1 MERNYDD
8 MPVKIGMVSLGCPKN
23 QVDAEILMSRL
34 SKEEGFALSHDP
46 ALADV
51 VIINTCGFIE
61 SAKQEA
67 IDNILE
73 YITLKKEGRIKKI
86 IVTGCLAER
95 YRMEITGEM
104 PEVDAVVG
112 IGSNGEIADIIRET
126 LHDKKVYRFGEKCD
140 LPLEGSR
147 ILGSLPFFAYL
158 KIAEGCDN
166 CCSYCAIPSI
176 RGRFRSRPMESVL
189 AEAKELADEGVRE
202 LIVVAQDTTRYGQDL
217 YGEYKLAA
225 LLRELAKIKEFKW
238 IRVLYAYPERIT
250 DELLEVIAE
259 NDNIAKYLDI
269 PMQHCDAEI
278 LRAMNRPGDRAELEA
293 LISHVR
299 EKVPGITLRTS
310 LIAGFPGETQENFEH
325 LCDFVKKAQFERLG
339 CFAYSQEEGT
349 VAGAME
355 NQVDEQIRT
364 DRAEMVMAEEM
375 TIMDRQNQE
384 KIGSSIL
391 CVVEGFDRYGECFFG
406 RSEADA
412 PDIDGKVFFTCKN
425 RLSIGQFVTVEVE
438 EVMDLDLI
446 GVVTDEHPE

>member
-1 MERNYDD
+1 M
-8 MPVKIGMVSLGCPKN
+8 
-23 QVDAEILMSRL
+23 
-34 SKEEGFALSHDP
+34 
-46 ALADV
+46 
-51 VIINTCGFIE
+51 
-61 SAKQEA
+61 
-67 IDNILE
+67 
-73 YITLKKEGRIKKI
+73 
-86 IVTGCLAER
+86 
-95 YRMEITGEM
+95 
-104 PEVDAVVG
+104 
-112 IGSNGEIADIIRET
+112 
-126 LHDKKVYRFGEKCD
+126 
-140 LPLEGSR
+140 
-147 ILGSLPFFAYL
+147 
-158 KIAEGCDN
+158 
-166 CCSYCAIPSI
+166 
-176 RGRFRSRPMESVL
+176 
-189 AEAKELADEGVRE
+189 
-202 LIVVAQDTTRYGQDL
+202 
-217 YGEYKLAA
+217 
-225 LLRELAKIKEFKW
+225 
-238 IRVLYAYPERIT
+238 LYAYPERIT

-269 PMQHCDAEI
+269 PMQHCDTEI

-293 LISHVR
+293 LIFHVR

>member
-1 MERNYDD
+1 MRPAAGRQPDLRE
-8 MPVKIGMVSLGCPKN
+8 L
-23 QVDAEILMSRL
+23 
-34 SKEEGFALSHDP
+34 AL
-46 ALADV
+46 
-51 VIINTCGFIE
+51 
-61 SAKQEA
+61 
-67 IDNILE
+67 
-73 YITLKKEGRIKKI
+73 
-86 IVTGCLAER
+86 
-95 YRMEITGEM
+95 
-104 PEVDAVVG
+104 
-112 IGSNGEIADIIRET
+112 
-126 LHDKKVYRFGEKCD
+126 
-140 LPLEGSR
+140 
-147 ILGSLPFFAYL
+147 FAYL

-269 PMQHCDAEI
+269 PMQHCDTEI

-293 LISHVR
+293 LIAHVR

>member
-1 MERNYDD
+1 
-8 MPVKIGMVSLGCPKN
+8 MPTKIGMVSLGCPKN
-23 QVDAEILMSRL
+23 QVDAEMLVCRL
-34 SKEEGFALSHDP
+34 RQEGFELSLDP

-95 YRMEITGEM
+95 YRRDILGEM
-104 PEVDAVVG
+104 SEVDAVVG
-112 IGSNGEIADIIRET
+112 IGSNGEIADIVRET
-126 LHDKKVYRFGEKCD
+126 LHDKKVYRFGEKCN
-140 LPLEGSR
+140 LPLEGDR

-189 AEAKELADEGVRE
+189 AEARTLADKGVRE
-202 LIVVAQDTTRYGQDL
+202 LVVVAQDTTRYGQDL
-217 YGEYKLAA
+217 YGEYRLAA
-225 LLRELAKIKEFKW
+225 LLRELAKIKEFRW

-269 PMQHCDAEI
+269 PMQHCDRDM
-278 LRAMNRPGDRAELEA
+278 LKAMNRPGDRQELEA
-293 LISHVR
+293 IIARVR

-325 LCDFVKKAQFERLG
+325 LCEFVKEARFERLG

-349 VAGAME
+349 PAGE
-355 NQVDEQIRT
+355 REDQIDEQVRT

-375 TIMDRQNQE
+375 TIMEQMNE
-384 KIGSSIL
+384 AKIGSSIL

-425 RLSIGQFVTVEVE
+425 KLAVGQFVTVKVE
-438 EVMDLDLI
+438 DVMDLDLI

>member
-1 MERNYDD
+1 
-8 MPVKIGMVSLGCPKN
+8 MPTKIGMVSLGCPKN
-23 QVDAEILMSRL
+23 QVDAELLMHTL
-34 SKEEGFALSHDP
+34 HQEGFELNQDP

-95 YRMEITGEM
+95 YRREISEEM
-104 PEVDAVVG
+104 PEVDAIVG
-112 IGSNGEIADIIRET
+112 IGSNAEIADIVRDT

-140 LPLEGSR
+140 LPLEGGR
-147 ILGSLPFFAYL
+147 IISTLPFYAYL

-176 RGRFRSRPMESVL
+176 RGRFRSRPMENVL
-189 AEAKELADEGVRE
+189 EEAHWLAGRGVQELV
-202 LIVVAQDTTRYGQDL
+202 VVAQDTTKYGQDL
-217 YGEYKLAA
+217 YGEYKLPE
-225 LLRELAKIKEFKW
+225 LLQKLAQIDGFRW

-250 DELLEVIAE
+250 DELLDVIASE
-259 NDNIAKYLDI
+259 PKIAKYLDI
-269 PMQHCDAEI
+269 PLQHCDADI
-278 LRAMNRPGDRAELEA
+278 LRAMNRPGNRQELTA
-293 LISHVR
+293 LIAHIR

-310 LIAGFPGETQENFEH
+310 LIAGFPGETEENFTH
-325 LCDFVKKAQFERLG
+325 LCEFVKETEFDRLG
-339 CFAYSQEEGT
+339 CFAYSQEGGT
-349 VAGAME
+349 PAGE
-355 NQVDEQIRT
+355 REDQVDEQVRT
-364 DRAEMVMAEEM
+364 DRAEMVMEEQM
-375 TIMDRQNQE
+375 TIMARKNEE

-412 PDIDGKVFFTCKN
+412 PDIDGKVFFSSKN
-425 RLSIGQFVTVEVE
+425 KLAVGQFVTVRVDD
-438 EVMDLDLI
+438 VMDLDLI
-446 GVVTDEHPE
+446 GAVTDEHPE

>member
-1 MERNYDD
+1 
-8 MPVKIGMVSLGCPKN
+8 MPTKIGMVSLGCPKN
-23 QVDAEILMSRL
+23 QVDAEMLVCRL
-34 SKEEGFALSHDP
+34 RQEGFELSLDP

-95 YRMEITGEM
+95 YRRDILGEM

-112 IGSNGEIADIIRET
+112 IGSNGEIADIVRET
-126 LHDKKVYRFGEKCD
+126 LHDKQVDRFGEKCN
-140 LPLEGSR
+140 LPLEGDR

-189 AEAKELADEGVRE
+189 AEARTLADKGVRE
-202 LIVVAQDTTRYGQDL
+202 LVVVAQDTTRYGQDL
-217 YGEYKLAA
+217 YGEYRLAA
-225 LLRELAKIKEFKW
+225 LLRELAKIKEFRW

-250 DELLEVIAE
+250 DELLEVIAK

-269 PMQHCDAEI
+269 PMQHCDKDI
-278 LRAMNRPGDRAELEA
+278 LRAMNRPGDRQELEA
-293 LISHVR
+293 IIARVR

-325 LCDFVKKAQFERLG
+325 LCEFVKEARFERLG

-349 VAGAME
+349 PAGE
-355 NQVDEQIRT
+355 REDQIDEQVRT

-375 TIMDRQNQE
+375 TIMEQMNE
-384 KIGSSIL
+384 AKIGSSIL

-425 RLSIGQFVTVEVE
+425 KLAVGQFVTVKVE
-438 EVMDLDLI
+438 DVMDLDLI

>member
-1 MERNYDD
+1 
-8 MPVKIGMVSLGCPKN
+8 MPTKIGMVSLGCPKN
-23 QVDAEILMSRL
+23 QVDAEMLVCRL
-34 SKEEGFALSHDP
+34 RQEGFELSLDP

-95 YRMEITGEM
+95 YRRDILGEM

-112 IGSNGEIADIIRET
+112 IGSNGEIADIVRET
-126 LHDKKVYRFGEKCD
+126 LHDKKVYRFGEKCN
-140 LPLEGSR
+140 LPLEGDR

-176 RGRFRSRPMESVL
+176 RGRFHSRPMESVL
-189 AEAKELADEGVRE
+189 AEARTLADKGVRE
-202 LIVVAQDTTRYGQDL
+202 LVVVAQDTTRYGQDL
-217 YGEYKLAA
+217 YGEYRLAA
-225 LLRELAKIKEFKW
+225 LLRELAKIKEFRW

-250 DELLEVIAE
+250 DELLEVIAK

-269 PMQHCDAEI
+269 PMQHCDKDI
-278 LRAMNRPGDRAELEA
+278 LRAMNRPGDRQELEA
-293 LISHVR
+293 IIARVR

-325 LCDFVKKAQFERLG
+325 LCEFVKEARFERLG

-349 VAGAME
+349 PAGE
-355 NQVDEQIRT
+355 REDQIDEQVRT

-375 TIMDRQNQE
+375 TIMEQMNE
-384 KIGSSIL
+384 AKIGSSIL

-425 RLSIGQFVTVEVE
+425 KLAVGQFVTVKVE
-438 EVMDLDLI
+438 DVMDLDLI

>member
-1 MERNYDD
+1 
-8 MPVKIGMVSLGCPKN
+8 MPTKIGMVSLGCPKN
-23 QVDAEILMSRL
+23 QVDAELLMHTLHR
-34 SKEEGFALSHDP
+34 EGFELNQDP

-95 YRMEITGEM
+95 YRREISEEM
-104 PEVDAVVG
+104 PEVDAIVG
-112 IGSNGEIADIIRET
+112 IGSNAEIADIVRVT
-126 LHDKKVYRFGEKCD
+126 LHDKKVYRFGEKCE
-140 LPLEGSR
+140 LPLEGGR
-147 ILGSLPFFAYL
+147 ILSTLPFYAYL

-176 RGRFRSRPMESVL
+176 RGRFRSRPMENVL
-189 AEAKELADEGVRE
+189 EEARWLAGRGVKELV
-202 LIVVAQDTTRYGQDL
+202 VVAQDTTKYGQDL
-217 YGEYKLAA
+217 YGEYKLAG
-225 LLRELAKIKEFKW
+225 LLRNLAQIDGFWW

-250 DELLEVIAE
+250 DELLDVIASE
-259 NDNIAKYLDI
+259 PKIAKYLDI
-269 PMQHCDAEI
+269 PLQHCDEEI
-278 LRAMNRPGDRAELEA
+278 LRAMNRPGNRQELTS
-293 LISHVR
+293 LIAHVR

-310 LIAGFPGETQENFEH
+310 LIAGFPGETEENFTH
-325 LCDFVKKAQFERLG
+325 LCEFVKETEFDRLG
-339 CFAYSQEEGT
+339 CFAYSQEDGT
-349 VAGAME
+349 PAGQRE
-355 NQVDEQIRT
+355 DQVDEQVRT
-364 DRAEMVMAEEM
+364 DRAELVMEEQM
-375 TIMDRQNQE
+375 TIMARKNEE

-412 PDIDGKVFFTCKN
+412 PDIDGKVFFSSKN
-425 RLSIGQFVTVEVE
+425 KLAVGQFVTVRVDD
-438 EVMDLDLI
+438 VMDLDLI

>member
-1 MERNYDD
+1 M
-8 MPVKIGMVSLGCPKN
+8 
-23 QVDAEILMSRL
+23 
-34 SKEEGFALSHDP
+34 
-46 ALADV
+46 
-51 VIINTCGFIE
+51 
-61 SAKQEA
+61 
-67 IDNILE
+67 
-73 YITLKKEGRIKKI
+73 
-86 IVTGCLAER
+86 
-95 YRMEITGEM
+95 
-104 PEVDAVVG
+104 
-112 IGSNGEIADIIRET
+112 
-126 LHDKKVYRFGEKCD
+126 
-140 LPLEGSR
+140 
-147 ILGSLPFFAYL
+147 PFFAYL